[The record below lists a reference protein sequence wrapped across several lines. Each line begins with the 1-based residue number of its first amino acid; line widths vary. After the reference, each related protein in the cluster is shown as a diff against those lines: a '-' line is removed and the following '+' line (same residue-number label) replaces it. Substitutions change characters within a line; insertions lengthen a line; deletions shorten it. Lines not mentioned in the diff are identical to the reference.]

1 MSEKYDLIIVG
12 GGPAGMAAGIYAAR
26 SKLKTVVLE
35 QKRNTG
41 GQCYITEEI
50 ENYPGFPEATG
61 PSLSE
66 AFHKHAEKF
75 GVVFVN
81 TGAEKLEKSAD
92 SLHYIVHGT
101 NGTDYEG
108 LAVLIATGAG
118 ARTLGCKGE
127 KEFSGKGVS
136 YCATCDG
143 AFFEECEIAVVG
155 GGDAAVEEAMYLT
168 KFADKV
174 TIIHRRD
181 ELRAAKSIQEKAF
194 ANPKMAFK
202 WNAVVDEVCG
212 DGLVSHLK
220 LRDTKTGE
228 VSDFT
233 TEGLFIFIGHDP
245 ETELVKDLVKLDEAG
260 YIITN
265 GKMETNVPGIYA
277 AGDVIRKE
285 SRQVVTAA
293 ADGALAGIWAGNYI
307 DDIKARQKLSK

>member
-1 MSEKYDLIIVG
+1 MSKTYDLIIVG

-75 GVVFVN
+75 GVEFVN
-81 TGAEKLEKSAD
+81 TGAEKLEKSGD

-155 GGDAAVEEAMYLT
+155 GEM
-168 KFADKV
+168 
-174 TIIHRRD
+174 R
-181 ELRAAKSIQEKAF
+181 
-194 ANPKMAFK
+194 P
-202 WNAVVDEVCG
+202 
-212 DGLVSHLK
+212 LK
-220 LRDTKTGE
+220 KQC
-228 VSDFT
+228 
-233 TEGLFIFIGHDP
+233 I
-245 ETELVKDLVKLDEAG
+245 
-260 YIITN
+260 
-265 GKMETNVPGIYA
+265 
-277 AGDVIRKE
+277 
-285 SRQVVTAA
+285 
-293 ADGALAGIWAGNYI
+293 
-307 DDIKARQKLSK
+307 